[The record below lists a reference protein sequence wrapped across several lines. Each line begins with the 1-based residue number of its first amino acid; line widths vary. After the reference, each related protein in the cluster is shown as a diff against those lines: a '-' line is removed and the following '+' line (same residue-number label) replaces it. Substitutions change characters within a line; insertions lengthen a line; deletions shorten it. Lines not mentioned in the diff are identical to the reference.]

1 MSRYT
6 KIENDEDVFSGQHI
20 ESDQGL
26 QSPPDLIQH
35 DLADFNTP
43 QAQTA
48 SHSGDQKHGHMFQ
61 MGFYRRFFD
70 INTDEFFEKVRLALN
85 PFNNASAVAGVDE
98 DSELYGFIWITAT
111 LIFLMFVSSTSSNL
125 VSHWLYS
132 DKDDGKYEYDF
143 SLLTMSIIMFYGYTA
158 LVPFLFFAATTWF
171 MKFEE
176 RFSLTRVISIY
187 SYANVLWFPV
197 TVANFILVVFVSSSK
212 HHKLLSALQWILVAA
227 SGAVSGLSIVV
238 KLRPLI
244 LKNTRGLSGDGTA
257 EDQKRLRLL
266 ISVLIAAHVA
276 FTVLVKVLFF

>member
-1 MSRYT
+1 MQSDRHNLHNKILTYHFFYMSRYT
-6 KIENDEDVFSGQHI
+6 KIENDEDVFPGQHI

-35 DLADFNTP
+35 
-43 QAQTA
+43 
-48 SHSGDQKHGHMFQ
+48 GMFSQ
-61 MGFYRRFFD
+61 F
-70 INTDEFFEKVRLALN
+70 VRLALN

-143 SLLTMSIIMFYGYTA
+143 LLLTLSIIMFYGYTA

-197 TVANFILVVFVSSSK
+197 TVANFILVVFISSSK

-257 EDQKRLRLL
+257 EDQKKLRLL
-266 ISVLIAAHVA
+266 ISVLFAAHVA